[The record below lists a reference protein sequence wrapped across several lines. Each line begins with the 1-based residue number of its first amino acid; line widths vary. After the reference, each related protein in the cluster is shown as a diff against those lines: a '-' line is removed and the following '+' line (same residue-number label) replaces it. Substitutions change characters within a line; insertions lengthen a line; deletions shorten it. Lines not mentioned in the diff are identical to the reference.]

1 MPNPYFDVVD
11 VQVLDD
17 WKLKLRFEDGSIKLF
32 DFKPLLSE
40 KLYAPL
46 RNPGLFKQAEIL
58 CGGLAWT
65 DEIDIAPEYLYEHGV
80 DAHNGCSWT

>member
-17 WKLKLRFEDGSIKLF
+17 WELKLRFEDGSLKIF

-40 KLYAPL
+40 ELYAPL
-46 RNPGLFKQAEIL
+46 RNPGLFKHADIR
-58 CGGLAWT
+58 CGGVAWT
-65 DEIDIAPEYLYEHGV
+65 DEIDIAPEFLYEHGV
-80 DAHNGCSWT
+80 DV

>member
-11 VQVLDD
+11 VKVLDD
-17 WKLKLRFEDGSIKLF
+17 WKLLLTFEDKSVKLF

-46 RNPGLFKQAEIL
+46 KNPGLFKHAEIL
-58 CGGLAWT
+58 CGGVAWN
-65 DEIDIAPEYLYEHGV
+65 DEIDIAPEFLYE
-80 DAHNGCSWT
+80 NGGDVS